1 LKKSRFLSVAAI
13 AVAASLAFAGCSSDS
28 GSSGSGSGDAAA
40 SSTCKASTGKVTLNF
55 TTWVPNMNKV
65 VAIWNKAN
73 PNIQV
78 KVSIVA
84 NGNSGTY
91 QNFFNQL
98 KAGNAPDIGQ
108 VEYDTLP
115 AFRVQDGLTNIASC
129 AGVSAAKADYS
140 SGLWNQVTF
149 GESNSVYAI
158 PQDSGPM
165 ALYYRKDLFEK
176 NNIPVPTTWDEY
188 AADAAK
194 IAALGGKITNFAK
207 GDVNQFAG
215 LVSQAGGQWF
225 STKGGTWDV
234 NLTSAASKKVADY
247 WQDLISKKLVNTLPS
262 FTDQWNNAY
271 NTDQDWTWVSAV
283 WGANTI
289 SSGAPKT
296 SGKWAVAQMPQWTEG
311 DTASA
316 SWGGSSN
323 VVFKGSKHPA
333 EAAKFLVWLNTNKTA
348 LAALNKEAN
357 LYPASTTGASLPA
370 LTSGVKYY
378 GNQAIYKEFATA
390 AKNISPFTW
399 GPTMT
404 QTYSDVSDGF
414 GSAITGSGTLES
426 ALAAGQTKTI
436 AALKAQS
443 IAVK

>member
-1 LKKSRFLSVAAI
+1 MKTTKFLSVAAL
-13 AVAASLAFAGCSSDS
+13 AVAATVALVGCS
-28 GSSGSGSGDAAA
+28 SSGSGSGSSGSSNA
-40 SSTCKASTGKVTLNF
+40 SASCAPSKGKVNLTF
-55 TTWVPNMNKV
+55 TTWVPNMDKV

-91 QNFFNQL
+91 QNFFNEL
-98 KAGNAPDIGQ
+98 KAKQAPDIGQ

-115 AFRVQDGLTNIASC
+115 AFRVQDGLQNIASC

-149 GESNSVYAI
+149 GESNSAYAI

-165 ALYYRKDLFEK
+165 ALYYRKDLFAK
-176 NNIPVPTTWDEY
+176 AGIPVPTTWDEY

-194 IAALGGKITNFAK
+194 IKAMGGYITDFAK

-215 LVSQAGGQWF
+215 FVSQAGGQWF
-225 STKGGTWDV
+225 STKNGTWNV
-234 NLTSAASKKVADY
+234 NLTDAASTKVANY
-247 WQDLISKKLVNTLPS
+247 WQQLISSNEVNTLPS
-262 FTDQWNNAY
+262 FTDQWNSAY
-271 NTDQDWTWVSAV
+271 NSGKDWTWVSAV

-289 SSGAPKT
+289 SSGAPST
-296 SGKWAVAQMPQWTEG
+296 SGDWAVAPMPQWTAG
-311 DTASA
+311 DNASA
-316 SWGGSSN
+316 AWGGSSD
-323 VVFKGSKHPA
+323 VVFKDSKHPA
-333 EAAKFLVWLNTNKTA
+333 EAAKFLLWLNTSKEA
-348 LAALNKEAN
+348 LSALNSAAN
-357 LYPASTTGASLPA
+357 LYPAASTGANLPA
-370 LTSGVKYY
+370 LSSGLPFY
-378 GNQAIYKEFATA
+378 GNQKIYQEFATA
-390 AKNISPFTW
+390 AKNIKPFTW

-414 GSAITGSGTLES
+414 GSAETGQGTLLD
-426 ALAAGQTKTI
+426 ALKTGQTKTI

-443 IAVK
+443 IPVQ

>member
-1 LKKSRFLSVAAI
+1 MKKSKYLRIAAV
-13 AVAASLAFAGCSSDS
+13 AVAASIALAGCSA
-28 GSSGSGSGDAAA
+28 GSGSGSSTTSADACKP
-40 SSTCKASTGKVTLNF
+40 SSGKVTLNF
-55 TTWVPNMNKV
+55 TTWVPNMDKV

-73 PNIQV
+73 PDIQV
-78 KVSIVA
+78 KASVVA

-115 AFRVQDGLTNIASC
+115 AFRIQDGLTNIASC
-129 AGVSAAKADYS
+129 SGVSAVKSDFAD
-140 SGLWNQVTF
+140 GLWNQVTF
-149 GESNSVYAI
+149 GEANSVYAI

-165 ALYYRKDLFEK
+165 ALYYRKDLFQK
-176 NNIPVPTTWDEY
+176 AGLSVPTTWEEY
-188 AADAAK
+188 AQDAVK
-194 IAALGGKITNFAK
+194 IKALGGNITNFAK

-225 STKGGTWDV
+225 STKDGTWDV
-234 NLTSAASKKVADY
+234 NLTDAASTKVANY

-262 FTDQWNNAY
+262 FTDQWNAAY
-271 NTDQDWTWVSAV
+271 DSGQDWTWVSAV

-296 SGKWAVAQMPQWTEG
+296 TGQWAVAPMPQWTAGE
-311 DTASA
+311 TKAA
-316 SWGGSSN
+316 AWGGSSS

-333 EAAKFLVWLNTNKTA
+333 EAAKFITWLNTSEEA
-348 LAALNKEAN
+348 LSALNKEAN
-357 LYPASTTGASLPA
+357 LYPASSTGTKLAA
-370 LTSGVKYY
+370 LNEGVPFY
-378 GNQAIYKEFATA
+378 GNQKIYQEFATA
-390 AKNISPFTW
+390 GENIQPFTW

-414 GSAITGSGTLES
+414 GSAASGQGTLLD
-426 ALAAGQTKTI
+426 ALKAGQTKTI

-443 IAVK
+443 ITVK

>member
-1 LKKSRFLSVAAI
+1 MKKRNILRLA
-13 AVAASLAFAGCSSDS
+13 AVAAAATIALAGCSA
-28 GSSGSGSGDAAA
+28 GSGSGGSTSGA
-40 SSTCKASTGKVTLNF
+40 SSASCKTSSGKVTLNF
-55 TTWVPNMNKV
+55 TTWVPNMDKV
-65 VAIWNKAN
+65 VAIWNKEN

-78 KVSIVA
+78 KASIVA

-115 AFRVQDGLTNIASC
+115 AFRVQDGLANIASC
-129 AGVSAAKADYS
+129 AGVSKVKSDYS

-149 GESNSVYAI
+149 GEANSVYAI

-165 ALYYRKDLFEK
+165 ALYYRKDLFAK
-176 NNIPVPTTWDEY
+176 AGIPVPTTWAEY
-188 AADAAK
+188 AADAVK
-194 IAALGGKITNFAK
+194 IKAMGGSITNFAK

-234 NLTSAASKKVADY
+234 NLTDSASTKVANY
-247 WQDLISKKLVNTLPS
+247 WQDLISKKLVTTLPS

-271 NTDQDWTWVSAV
+271 NTGQDWTWVSAV

-289 SSGAPKT
+289 SSGAPK
-296 SGKWAVAQMPQWTEG
+296 SAGDWAVAPMPQWNAG

-316 SWGGSSN
+316 AWGGSSD

-333 EAAKFLVWLNTNKTA
+333 EASKFLIWLNTSTEA
-348 LAALNKEAN
+348 LSALNKEAN
-357 LYPASTTGASLPA
+357 LYPASTTGAKLPA
-370 LTSGVKYY
+370 LTSGVEYY

-390 AKNISPFTW
+390 AQNIKPFTW

-414 GSAITGSGTLES
+414 GSAESGQGTLLD
-426 ALAAGQTKTI
+426 ALKTGQTKTI

>member
-1 LKKSRFLSVAAI
+1 MKKSKFLSAAAV
-13 AVAASLAFAGCSSDS
+13 AVAATIALAGCSAGSGAGDS
-28 GSSGSGSGDAAA
+28 GSDTAA
-40 SSTCKASTGKVTLNF
+40 SCKASTGKVTLNF
-55 TTWVPNMNKV
+55 TSWVPNMDKV
-65 VAIWNKAN
+65 VALWNKEN
-73 PNIQV
+73 PDIQV

-91 QNFFNQL
+91 KNFFNQL

-115 AFRVQDGLTNIASC
+115 AFRVQDGLANIASC
-129 AGVSAAKADYS
+129 SGVSDAKADFS
-140 SGLWNQVTF
+140 DGLWNQVTF
-149 GESNSVYAI
+149 GEANSVYAI

-165 ALYYRKDLFEK
+165 ALYYRKDLFDK
-176 NNIPVPTTWDEY
+176 AGLSVPTTWAEY
-188 AADAAK
+188 AADAVK
-194 IAALGGKITNFAK
+194 IKALGGNITNFAK

-225 STKGGTWDV
+225 STDDGTWDV
-234 NLTSAASKKVADY
+234 NLTSAESTKVADY

-262 FTDQWNNAY
+262 FTDEWNNAY
-271 NTDQDWTWVSAV
+271 NTGQDWTWVSAV

-311 DTASA
+311 DKASA
-316 SWGGSSN
+316 AWGGSSS

-333 EAAKFLVWLNTNKTA
+333 EASKFLVWLNTSKEA
-348 LAALNKEAN
+348 LTALNKEAN
-357 LYPASTTGASLPA
+357 LYPASSTGADLPA
-370 LTSGVKYY
+370 LTSGVEFY
-378 GNQAIYKEFATA
+378 GNQAIYKDFATA
-390 AKNISPFTW
+390 AENIQPFTW

-414 GSAITGSGTLES
+414 GSAISGSGTLS
-426 ALAAGQTKTI
+426 DALSSGQTKTI